1 MMEVS
6 KQIIEVMDY
15 LANKLGIAVD
25 WTSKNMQPVIKDIC
39 EKYIKWEISTSVAW
53 IVITVITAVIISIL
67 ALHFGDEELIVIS
80 VIIAIPIIGFQVF
93 DIIKC
98 NTFPELQLYE
108 YITETII
115 PMLK

>member
-1 MMEVS
+1 MDVS

-15 LANKLGIAVD
+15 LANKLGIVVD
-25 WTSKNMQPVIKDIC
+25 YTSKNMQPIIKDIC

-53 IVITVITAVIISIL
+53 IVLAVVTVVIISIL
-67 ALHFGDEELIVIS
+67 LFNFGGEEVAVIS
-80 VIIAIPIIGFQVF
+80 IIVAIVIIGFQVF

-108 YITETII
+108 YITKTII
-115 PMLK
+115 PQLK